1 MHLVKRKAVN
11 KEEMGW
17 RCQGRVV
24 GKKWLCEK
32 GHFLKVAAQTAVDWY
47 NFIRDICAQ
56 YFIDQPSIIGGPG
69 VEDIPLP
76 EISVEEF
83 HQAWTR
89 FELAAVAK
97 EWNAAKQLSV
107 VPALLRGK
115 LLDYYVQLEDSEKS
129 SMKALIVTLMTR
141 SGIAKEPLS
150 AAKLFTDRVQA

>member
-1 MHLVKRKAVN
+1 MSS
-11 KEEMGW
+11 
-17 RCQGRVV
+17 Q
-24 GKKWLCEK
+24 
-32 GHFLKVAAQTAVDWY
+32 
-47 NFIRDICAQ
+47 
-56 YFIDQPSIIGGPG
+56 
-69 VEDIPLP
+69 DIPLP

-129 SMKALIVTLMTR
+129 SMKALKAALMTR
-141 SGIAKEPLS
+141 SGIAK
-150 AAKLFTDRVQA
+150 DRTSISSQTVHGPSTG